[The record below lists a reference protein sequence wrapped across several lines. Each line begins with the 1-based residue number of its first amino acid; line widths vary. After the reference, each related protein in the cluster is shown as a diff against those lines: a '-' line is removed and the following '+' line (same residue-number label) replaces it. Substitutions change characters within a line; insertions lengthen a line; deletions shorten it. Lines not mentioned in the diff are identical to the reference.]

1 MLVLQADNA
10 GIIHRNRLHIFSA
23 LQQTFWLELLAA
35 QTNHHHFAAKIRVKR
50 NVVNGANRHHG
61 SRSVDRHA
69 AAVQVVQAHHTVD
82 VRVFWQQIALDDF
95 HHVIHHA
102 RHTMHAGGNA
112 EQVFGADT
120 AIFVAIAF
128 EGVAFQRR

>member
-1 MLVLQADNA
+1 MVETHYA
-10 GIIHRNRLHIFSA
+10 I
-23 LQQTFWLELLAA
+23 
-35 QTNHHHFAAKIRVKR
+35 
-50 NVVNGANRHHG
+50 
-61 SRSVDRHA
+61 
-69 AAVQVVQAHHTVD
+69 D
-82 VRVFWQQIALDDF
+82 VGVFWQQITFDDF
-95 HHVIHHA
+95 DHVIHHA